1 MAAYISFQPK
11 DYFNTI
17 LYTGDDGASQAQTGV
32 GFSAD
37 LTWIKDRDST
47 EEHVWTDTV
56 RGATYWIRSNAENG
70 SAALAT
76 GLLSWESDGFTV
88 GNNGVVGTTDDYV
101 AWNWK
106 MGTTSGIATNGST
119 TITPT
124 DYTFDQTTR
133 SSIVKYTGN
142 LTAGAKVAHG
152 LGTTPDL
159 IIIKDLNSTTTWIV
173 YQSAISESGTKYLN
187 FNETDSI
194 QTNTNRFNDTAPD
207 DVNFTLGTTTYV
219 NGSGDPYIAYC
230 FARKRGFSAFSSYI
244 GNDNADGPMIYTGFR
259 PGFVMIKR
267 YDSTGAWQVWDNK
280 RPGYNATTGRLYP
293 NGTDA
298 ESNTQQLDI
307 LSNGF
312 KYRNTGAAAN
322 ASGGNYIYAAF
333 SAYPLI
339 SSNDVPGTAK

>member
-124 DYTFDQTTR
+124 
-133 SSIVKYTGN
+133 
-142 LTAGAKVAHG
+142 G
-152 LGTTPDL
+152 L
-159 IIIKDLNSTTTWIV
+159 
-173 YQSAISESGTKYLN
+173 Y
-187 FNETDSI
+187 F
-194 QTNTNRFNDTAPD
+194 
-207 DVNFTLGTTTYV
+207 
-219 NGSGDPYIAYC
+219 
-230 FARKRGFSAFSSYI
+230 
-244 GNDNADGPMIYTGFR
+244 
-259 PGFVMIKR
+259 
-267 YDSTGAWQVWDNK
+267 
-280 RPGYNATTGRLYP
+280 
-293 NGTDA
+293 
-298 ESNTQQLDI
+298 
-307 LSNGF
+307 
-312 KYRNTGAAAN
+312 
-322 ASGGNYIYAAF
+322 
-333 SAYPLI
+333 
-339 SSNDVPGTAK
+339 

>member
-1 MAAYISFQPK
+1 MAEYITFQPS
-11 DYFNTI
+11 DYFSTI
-17 LYTGDDGASQAQTGV
+17 LYTGDGGASQAQTGV

-37 LTWIKDRDST
+37 LTWIKSRDST

-76 GLLSWESDGFTV
+76 GLLSWQSDGFTV
-88 GNNGVVGTTDDYV
+88 GSNGVVGTANDYV

-106 MGTTSGIATNGST
+106 AGTTSGIATNGST

-124 DYTFDQTTR
+124 AYTFNQTAR
-133 SSIVKYTGN
+133 ASIVQYTGN

-173 YQSAISESGTKYLN
+173 YQSAISAAGTKYLN
-187 FNETDSI
+187 LNESDSI

-230 FARKRGFSAFSSYI
+230 FTGVKGFSKFSSFV
-244 GNDNADGPMIYTGFR
+244 GNGNADGAFLYTGFR
-259 PGFVMIKR
+259 PAFIMVKCT
-267 YDSTGAWQVWDNK
+267 SHSEPWLVWDNK
-280 RPGYNATTGRLYP
+280 RIAYNVKNWRLMP
-293 NGTDA
+293 NQTVV
-298 ESNTQQLDI
+298 ENQSEEIDI

-312 KYRNTGAAAN
+312 KMRSSGAHMN
-322 ASGGNYIYAAF
+322 GSGRDYMYAAF
-333 SAYPLI
+333 AEFPLV
-339 SSNDVPGTAK
+339 SSNDVPTVAR